1 MDFPRNPGISNQLL
15 AAAFAGFLALA
26 LASCG
31 AGRQLAASGPENYR
45 DFSDSLAMEQIVSF
59 LASDALEG
67 RDTGSEG
74 LEKAAAFLEG
84 RLRGFGVQPFF
95 STYRDTLTNIEE
107 PAYNVVGVLPG
118 SDPERSGE
126 YVLIGAHYD
135 HIGRVAPREGDS
147 IANGANDNA
156 TGSAMVLEL
165 ARFFSGFKPPA
176 RSLVFAFFTAE
187 ERGLLGSAHL
197 AKRLRAQGVNLYAML
212 NFEMTGVPM
221 AGKDYRVYLTGY
233 ERSNLAEV
241 ANELAGSR
249 LVGLLPRAREFNL
262 FQRSDN
268 LPFYQEFQVPAHTF
282 STFDF
287 TNFDHYHLP
296 GDESSGMDFGHMA
309 ELLNELIP
317 VVKGIADSPPATLKM
332 YPWPESQ

>member
-1 MDFPRNPGISNQLL
+1 MKCHRVPRKNFRLL
-15 AAAFAGFLALA
+15 IGMFASSLVVFLG
-26 LASCG
+26 SCG
-31 AGRQLAASGPENYR
+31 AGRQLACGPEQYR
-45 DFSDSLAMEQIVSF
+45 DFSDSLAMQGIVSF
-59 LASDALEG
+59 LASDELGG

-74 LEKAAAFLEG
+74 LEQAAAFLEG
-84 RLRGFGVQPFF
+84 RLKDFGIQPFF
-95 STYRDTLTNIEE
+95 PTYRDTLANLDET
-107 PAYNVVGVLPG
+107 AYNIVGVLPG
-118 SDPERSGE
+118 SDPERSSE
-126 YVLIGAHYD
+126 YVLVGAHYD

-165 ARFFSGFKPPA
+165 ARFFAGCKPPA
-176 RSLVFAFFTAE
+176 RSLVFAFFSAE

-197 AKRLRAQGVNLYAML
+197 AERLKAQGVDLYAML

-221 AGKDYRVYLTGY
+221 VDKDYQVYLTGFD
-233 ERSNLAEV
+233 RSNLAEV
-241 ANELAGSR
+241 ANELAGSQ

-287 TNFDHYHLP
+287 TNFNFYHLP
-296 GDESSGMDFGHMA
+296 GDEPEGMDFGHMA
-309 ELLNELIP
+309 DLLNDLIP
-317 VVKGIADSPPATLKM
+317 VVKGIADSPPETLKM

>member
-1 MDFPRNPGISNQLL
+1 MECPRIPANGQQLL
-15 AAAFAGFLALA
+15 AGALAVLLLLA

-31 AGRQLAASGPENYR
+31 AGRKVACGPENYR
-45 DFSDSLAMEQIVSF
+45 EFSDSVAMQRIVGF
-59 LASDALEG
+59 LASDALGG

-74 LEKAAAFLEG
+74 LEQAATYLEG
-84 RLRGFGVQPFF
+84 RLKDFGIQPYFDA
-95 STYRDTLTNIEE
+95 YRDTLTNIEDTGYNIVGYLQGSE
-107 PAYNVVGVLPG
+107 PGL
-118 SDPERSGE
+118 SGE

-156 TGSAMVLEL
+156 TGTAMVLEL
-165 ARFFSGFKPPA
+165 ARFFARCKPPA
-176 RSLVFAFFTAE
+176 RSLVFAFFSAE
-187 ERGLLGSAHL
+187 ERGLMGSAHL
-197 AKRLRAQGVNLYAML
+197 AKRLKAQGADLYAML

-241 ANELAGSR
+241 ANELAGSK
-249 LVGLLPRAREFNL
+249 LVGLLPQAQEFNL

-287 TNFDHYHLP
+287 TNFDYYHLP
-296 GDESSGMDFGHMA
+296 GDEPSGMDFGHMA
-309 ELLNELIP
+309 ELLNDLIP